1 MRVSVNKIKEY
12 TDIDLSV
19 DELVTKIN
27 AQLGGVEEVINLG
40 ERYEKAVIVK
50 VVSAEQHPD
59 ADRLR
64 VTKIDDAG
72 VTLDVE
78 RDENGYVQ
86 VVCGAPNAREGIL
99 AVWLPPNATVPA
111 SFDEDELFVLGSRK
125 LRGVL
130 SHGMLAAADELA
142 IGTDHAG
149 IIEITEHD
157 VSTGIDYNEL
167 VGKSFAK
174 IFGLDDTIIEIE
186 NKMFTHR
193 PDLFGQLGVAREIAG
208 IQHKKFVSP
217 EWYLN
222 APEFTEVS
230 GLALEVFN
238 DAPDVVPRFMAAAV
252 KDVTVKPSPLWLQIE
267 LVRLGGKPINN
278 IVDIT
283 NYIMLLTAQP
293 VHAYDY
299 DKIRGAKLGA
309 RLAKAG
315 ETVTLLNDK
324 TYELNEADI
333 VIADSEG
340 PIGLAGIMGGGE
352 SEVSSDTKNIILEV
366 ATFDMYALR
375 RTSMRHGVFTDA
387 LTRFNKGQSPLQNDS
402 ITGLLMQ
409 LIIDISSGEQASN
422 VLGAINHSVRDEEID
437 ISVDFINTRL
447 GLTLSSDDISRLLQ
461 NVEIEVTTETYGD
474 DQDTLVAIEPFWR
487 TDLELPE
494 DIVEEVG
501 RLYGYDRLPRALPLR
516 STKPAPKNAYR
527 ELASSVRSAL
537 KQAGANEVL
546 TYSFVHGDILEKTGL
561 NNADAYSLSNA
572 LSPDLQ
578 YYRLSLTPS
587 LLDKVYANVRAG
599 YKDFAIYEIGKAHTK
614 KAELDEEGLPPEQ
627 RRIALTLT
635 KSDLNGAP
643 YYQAKVLL
651 EHLTA
656 RLGLGELEYKP
667 LGAAANMAIAK
678 PFEPKR
684 AARVIDAVSGQV
696 IGIVGEYNSTTRR
709 NFKLPELSAGF
720 ELITDALLI
729 ARKSHNTSKYRPA
742 SKYPSTERDIT
753 VEVEAATPYADI
765 ATHVRERLSQEL
777 DVTVDYSTKLLD
789 VFVPDTGDKKRVT
802 LRLTLTPFDTTLTSE
817 QANEVI
823 AGVGGYLV
831 EKLDAK
837 II

>member
-1 MRVSVNKIKEY
+1 MRVSLNKIREY
-12 TDIDLSV
+12 TDIDVSTE
-19 DELVTKIN
+19 ELVDLIN
-27 AQLGGVEEVINLG
+27 RRLGGVEETIDLG
-40 ERYEKAVIVK
+40 ARYEKAIIVK
-50 VVSAEQHPD
+50 VASAEQHPD

-64 VTKIDDAG
+64 VTKIDDGG
-72 VTLDVE
+72 VTVDVE

-142 IGTDHAG
+142 VGTDHAG

-208 IQHKKFVSP
+208 IQHKKFTSP
-217 EWYLN
+217 EWYTGQIIFEDVSELPLGMFN
-222 APEFTEVS
+222 EAQEVVRRFTT
-230 GLALEVFN
+230 
-238 DAPDVVPRFMAAAV
+238 VVL
-252 KDVTVKPSPLWLQIE
+252 KDIVVQQSPLWLQIE
-267 LVRLGGKPINN
+267 LVRLGSKPINN
-278 IVDIT
+278 VVDIT

-293 VHAYDY
+293 THAYDY
-299 DKIRGAKLGA
+299 DKLRGGKIGA
-309 RLAKAG
+309 RMARAG
-315 ETVTLLNDK
+315 ETVRLLNDK
-324 TYELNEADI
+324 TYELDESDI
-333 VIADSEG
+333 VIADGEG

-352 SEVSSDTKNIILEV
+352 SEVSSDTKNIVLEV
-366 ATFDMYALR
+366 ANFDMYTLR
-375 RTSMRHGVFTDA
+375 RSSMRHGLFTDA
-387 LTRFNKGQSPLQNDS
+387 LTRFNKGQSLLQ
-402 ITGLLMQ
+402 TAVVMGRLLHLMKD
-409 LIIDISSGEQASN
+409 IIGAHQASDMYDGGGEASHDN
-422 VLGAINHSVRDEEID
+422 FIKTDTQ
-437 ISVDFINTRL
+437 FINERL
-447 GLTLSSDDISRLLQ
+447 GLHLIPEEIRILLT
-461 NVEIEVTTETYGD
+461 NVELDVEGD
-474 DQDTLVAIEPFWR
+474 LTIRPEFWR

-546 TYSFVHGDILEKTGL
+546 TYSFVHGDILDKTGL

-696 IGIVGEYNSTTRR
+696 IGIVGEYSSSVKR
-709 NFKLPELSAGF
+709 NFKLPNYTAGF
-720 ELITDALLI
+720 ELMTEGILLALATHGHGAYSALS
-729 ARKSHNTSKYRPA
+729 R
-742 SKYPSTERDIT
+742 YPSVERDIT
-753 VEVEAATPYADI
+753 FEVAYDTPHANVVQSLYAK
-765 ATHVRERLSQEL
+765 AHEVAGETVK
-777 DVTVDYSTKLLD
+777 VTISPLNIYA
-789 VFVPDTGDKKRVT
+789 PEEGDAKRVT
-802 LRLTLTPFDTTLTSE
+802 VRVTFTPQYETLTGDR
-817 QANEVI
+817 
-823 AGVGGYLV
+823 VGEIV
-831 EKLDAK
+831 DSITMHACSVLDAK
-837 II
+837 VI